1 MSWIEQLPSG
11 GYRLVDRVKING
23 KIRKISVPLDR
34 DTPQAKRKARED
46 LDQKIR
52 EASQPVTEM
61 PLQQAIDEY
70 FKIKQCRE
78 STKKA
83 QRTILNRAVKILGPE
98 TRLSALSHGMIMRAF
113 ALSDI
118 KPHTMNQTIGMFKT
132 FTKWLYFMEY
142 TQTDVGDRIQK
153 LKDDRKEKDPE
164 ELYLEQNRLRE
175 LLDQL
180 NGMDQMAYYMTRFL
194 ALTGL
199 RIGEATAL
207 LPEDI
212 GDKYISINKAYDEMN
227 CNVSVPKTKTSIRQI
242 FIQPELRELITEYL
256 KWRNLD
262 MMAYG
267 LRPSTLFYSRRGG
280 FYSERLYNYAL
291 PSHIHPHML
300 RHTHVALLAE
310 QGMSLEAIA
319 RRLGHDG
326 TQTTKKVYYHVTEK
340 QKQKDEEKMASIRI
354 L

>member
-1 MSWIEQLPSG
+1 MAWIEQLPSG
-11 GYRLVDRVKING
+11 GFRLVDRVKIDG
-23 KIRKISVPLDR
+23 KIRRISVPLDR
-34 DTPQAKRKARED
+34 DTPQARRKAREE
-46 LDQKIR
+46 LDQKIK
-52 EASQPVTEM
+52 ESSQPVTEM
-61 PLQQAIDEY
+61 PLSQAVDEY
-70 FKIKQCRE
+70 LKTKSCRE
-78 STKKA
+78 STRKSN
-83 QRTILNRAVKILGPE
+83 RTILKRAIKILGPD

-113 ALSDI
+113 SLADI
-118 KPHTMNQTIGMFKT
+118 PVHTLNQTIGLFKT

-142 TQTDVGDRIQK
+142 TQTDVGDRLQK
-153 LKDDRKEKDPE
+153 LKDDRPEKSPE
-164 ELYLEQNRLRE
+164 DLYLEPDRLRE

-212 GDKYISINKAYDEMN
+212 DDKYITINKAYGQMI
-227 CNVSVPKTKTSIRQI
+227 CAVSVPKTKTSIRQI
-242 FIQPELRELITEYL
+242 YIQPELAEMLAEF
-256 KWRNLD
+256 KQWRNLD

-267 LRPSTLFYSRRGG
+267 LRPTTLFYSRRGG
-280 FYSERLYNYAL
+280 YYTERLYNYAL
-291 PSHIHPHML
+291 PSYVHPHML

-310 QGMSLEAIA
+310 QGMSLESIA

-326 TQTTKKVYYHVTEK
+326 TQITRKVYFHVTEK
-340 QKQKDEEKMASIRI
+340 MKEKDELALSKIRI

>member
-34 DTPQAKRKARED
+34 DTAQARRKARED

-61 PLQQAIDEY
+61 PLQQAVDEY
-70 FKIKQCRE
+70 FKMKSCRE
-78 STKKA
+78 STKMA
-83 QRTILNRAVKILGPE
+83 QRTILNRAVKILGSE

-113 ALSDI
+113 SLADV
-118 KPHTMNQTIGMFKT
+118 PAHTMNQTIGMFKT

-153 LKDDRKEKDPE
+153 LKDDRPEKDPE
-164 ELYLEQNRLRE
+164 ELYLEPDRLRE

-280 FYSERLYNYAL
+280 YYSERLYNHAL

-300 RHTHVALLAE
+300 RHTHVAFLAE

-319 RRLGHDG
+319 RRIGHNG
-326 TQTTKKVYYHVTEK
+326 TEITRRVYYHVTEK
-340 QKQKDEEKMASIRI
+340 QKEKDECVMASIRI

>member
-1 MSWIEQLPSG
+1 
-11 GYRLVDRVKING
+11 
-23 KIRKISVPLDR
+23 
-34 DTPQAKRKARED
+34 
-46 LDQKIR
+46 
-52 EASQPVTEM
+52 
-61 PLQQAIDEY
+61 
-70 FKIKQCRE
+70 
-78 STKKA
+78 
-83 QRTILNRAVKILGPE
+83 
-98 TRLSALSHGMIMRAF
+98 MIMRAF
-113 ALSDI
+113 SMADV

-132 FTKWLYFMEY
+132 FSKWLYYMEY
-142 TQTDVGDRIQK
+142 TQMDVGDRIQK
-153 LKDDRKEKDPE
+153 LKDDRPGKDPE
-164 ELYLEQNRLRE
+164 ELYLESDRLRE

-212 GDKYISINKAYDEMN
+212 GDRYISINKAYDEMI
-227 CNVSVPKTKTSIRQI
+227 CAVSAPKTKTSIRQI
-242 FIQPELRELITEYL
+242 FIQPELRELINEYL

-291 PSHIHPHML
+291 PKGIHPHIL

-310 QGMSLEAIA
+310 QGMTLEAIA

-326 TQTTKKVYYHVTEK
+326 TQTTKRVYYHVTEK
-340 QKQKDEEKMASIRI
+340 QKQKDEEKMTSIRI

>member
-1 MSWIEQLPSG
+1 MWIEETKTGLRAVERYIVDG
-11 GYRLVDRVKING
+11 KYKRL
-23 KIRKISVPLDR
+23 SVSIDR
-34 DTPQAKRKARED
+34 DTPQARRKAREE

-52 EASQPVTEM
+52 EASHPVTEM
-61 PLQQAIDEY
+61 TLEQAVDEY

-78 STKKA
+78 STKMA
-83 QRTILNRAVKILGPE
+83 QKTILNRAVKILGSE

-113 ALSDI
+113 SLADV

-142 TQTDVGDRIQK
+142 TETDVGDRLQK

-164 ELYLEQNRLRE
+164 ELYLEPDRLRE

-212 GDKYISINKAYDEMN
+212 GDKYITINKAYDGMN
-227 CNVSVPKTKTSIRQI
+227 CEVSVPKTKTSIRQI
-242 FIQPELRELITEYL
+242 FIQPELRELINEYM
-256 KWRNLD
+256 KWRNLN

-267 LRPSTLFYSRRGG
+267 LRPATLFYSQRGG
-280 FYSERLYNYAL
+280 YYSRRLYSYAL

-326 TQTTKKVYYHVTEK
+326 TQTTKKVYYHVTKK
-340 QKQKDEEKMASIRI
+340 QKQKDEEKMTSIRI

>member
-1 MSWIEQLPSG
+1 MWVEQTKNGLRAVERYKIDG
-11 GYRLVDRVKING
+11 KYKRL
-23 KIRKISVPLDR
+23 SVSIDR
-34 DTPQAKRKARED
+34 DTSQARRKAREE

-61 PLQQAIDEY
+61 TLEQAVDEY

-83 QRTILNRAVKILGPE
+83 QKTILNRAVAILGPE
-98 TRLSALSHGMIMRAF
+98 TRLSALSHGTVMRAF
-113 ALSDI
+113 LLSDF
-118 KPHTMNQTIGMFKT
+118 KAHTLNQTIGMFKT
-132 FTKWLYFMEY
+132 FSKWLYNMEY
-142 TQTDVGDRIQK
+142 TETDVGDRLQK
-153 LKDDRKEKDPE
+153 LKDDRKGKDPE
-164 ELYLEQNRLRE
+164 ELYLEPDRLRE

-194 ALTGL
+194 ALTGM
-199 RIGEATAL
+199 RIGEASAL
-207 LPEDI
+207 TPEDV
-212 GDKYISINKAYDEMN
+212 GDKYISITKAYDNMTYT
-227 CNVSVPKTKTSIRQI
+227 VSVPKTKTSIRQI
-242 FIQPELRELITEYL
+242 YIQPELRELLNEYL

-262 MMAYG
+262 MMA
-267 LRPSTLFYSRRGG
+267 RPSTLFYSRRGG
-280 FYSERLYNYAL
+280 YYIERLYNRAL
-291 PSHIHPHML
+291 PPDIHPHML

-340 QKQKDEEKMASIRI
+340 TKKKDEEKMAQIR
-354 L
+354 LL

>member
-1 MSWIEQLPSG
+1 MWIEKTKSG
-11 GYRLVDRVKING
+11 LRAVERYMIGG
-23 KIRKISVPLDR
+23 KYKRFSVPLER
-34 DTPQAKRKARED
+34 DTAQARRKAREE
-46 LDQKIR
+46 LDKRIR

-61 PLQQAIDEY
+61 TLEQAVDEY

-78 STKKA
+78 STKIS
-83 QRTILNRAVKILGPE
+83 QQTMLNRAMKILGPE
-98 TRLSALSHGMIMRAF
+98 TKLSELSYGMIMRAF
-113 ALSDI
+113 SLAKY
-118 KPHTMNQTIGMFKT
+118 KPSTMNLTIGMFKT
-132 FTKWLYFMEY
+132 FSKWLYCMEY
-142 TQTDVGDRIQK
+142 TETDVGDRLKK
-153 LKDDRKEKDPE
+153 LKYDRPEKAPE
-164 ELYLEQNRLRE
+164 ELYLEPDRLRK

-180 NGMDQMAYYMTRFL
+180 NGADQMAYYMTRFL

-207 LPEDI
+207 TPEDI
-212 GDKYISINKAYDEMN
+212 GTKYITISKAYDEMN
-227 CNVSVPKTKTSIRQI
+227 HTISVPKTSASRRQI

-267 LRPSTLFYSRRGG
+267 LRPGTLFYSRRGG
-280 FYSERLYNYAL
+280 YYSERLYNYAL